1 MPQVILTRNALSDL
15 SRLKAFLQTKNLEA
29 AKEAVATIRYYLKE
43 LATTPLA
50 HAPDD
55 ERPDFR
61 ILIIPFGSSGYKAWY
76 RYKIGEDIV
85 IVSIKHQREIGCL
98 AAP

>member
-1 MPQVILTRNALSDL
+1 MPQVILTRNALNDL
-15 SRLKAFLQTKNLEA
+15 SRLKVFLQTKNPEA
-29 AKEAVATIRYYLKE
+29 AKEAVITIRSHLKE

-50 HAPDD
+50 HVPHD

-76 RYKIGEDIV
+76 RYKTGEDVV
-85 IVSIKHQREIGCL
+85 IVSIKHQRED
-98 AAP
+98 AY